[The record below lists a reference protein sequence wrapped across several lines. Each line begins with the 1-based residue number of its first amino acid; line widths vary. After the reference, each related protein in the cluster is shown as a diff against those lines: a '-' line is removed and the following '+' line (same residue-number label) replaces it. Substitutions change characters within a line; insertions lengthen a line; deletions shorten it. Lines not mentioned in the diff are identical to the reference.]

1 MASIDSAAKI
11 EIAPSGTL
19 RAAINF
25 DNTILA
31 SKDAVSGEPGG
42 VSVEL
47 ARELARRLGVA
58 NEYVPYYAAGKVVEG
73 LKSASWDICFLA
85 IDPVRAKPISF
96 TPPYVVIEGAY
107 LVPRRVAAFA
117 TTPKWIG
124 AGVRVAVEHGQRLRP
139 LPVARIEAR
148 IDRAGADREGR
159 GCDVRRRKSSM
170 LRPECSPHA
179 RSRCARI
186 SGLRLLP
193 GRFMAINQ
201 AMGMPRGRAA
211 GARYL
216 RGIRR
221 GDEGVGIRRA
231 MRSCVIASWAPRSL
245 PPRDSECDIS
255 PHCETQGDVLRA
267 PMQPVVDVE
276 QERAHA

>member
-1 MASIDSAAKI
+1 MAFIDPAAKI

-58 NEYVPYYAAGKVVEG
+58 NEYVPYYAAGKVVDG
-73 LKSASWDICFLA
+73 LQSGVWDICFLA
-85 IDPVRAKPISF
+85 IDPVRAKLISF

-107 LVPRRVAAFA
+107 LVPDVSPIRDNAEVDR
-117 TTPKWIG
+117 
-124 AGVRVAVEHGQRLRP
+124 AGVRVAVSTGSAYDLYLSRELKHASIVRAPTAKDVVAMFLAQRLEVAAGVRP
-139 LPVARIEAR
+139 MLEADARE
-148 IDRAGADREGR
+148 
-159 GCDVRRRKSSM
+159 
-170 LRPECSPHA
+170 
-179 RSRCARI
+179 I

-201 AMGMPRGRAA
+201 AMGMPHGRAA

-216 RGIRR
+216 AAFVEEMKASGFVADALVRNRI
-221 GDEGVGIRRA
+221 VG
-231 MRSCVIASWAPRSL
+231 ASVAPAAR
-245 PPRDSECDIS
+245 
-255 PHCETQGDVLRA
+255 
-267 PMQPVVDVE
+267 
-276 QERAHA
+276 